1 MAGPGD
7 RWTGVGY
14 RAVATVDHEEET
26 DEEELVTQHSDSE
39 ETVNRTETGW
49 DLFLCPSFFNQ
60 YQTTTQMYLTKN

>member
-14 RAVATVDHEEET
+14 RAVATVDHDDET
-26 DEEELVTQHSDSE
+26 DEELVTQHSDSE

-49 DLFLCPSFFNQ
+49 DLFLCSSYFNQ
-60 YQTTTQMYLTKN
+60 YQTKTQMYLTKN